1 MSSSALSQPTL
12 VLNRSWFAIATTSVR
27 HALVLVYTG
36 SAKVIRPDTY
46 EVHGFESWARL
57 EVDPDEPHVRSVDL
71 RIAIPEVVVLS
82 RFNSVPRQKVAF
94 SRRNLTRR
102 DRSICQYCGLR
113 PRDSELSIDHVLPRS
128 RGGSTSWENCVLA
141 CASCNRRKADRLP
154 REVGLKLLNHPTQ
167 PPWSPIHQVPHGRI
181 RPSWQR
187 FLPASERGAAGA

>member
-36 SAKVIRPDTY
+36 AAKAIRTDTF

-57 EVDPDEPHVRSVDL
+57 EVRVDEPHVCSVDA
-71 RIAIPEVVVLS
+71 RIPIPEVVVLQ
-82 RFNSVPRQKVAF
+82 RFNSVPRQRVAF

-102 DRSICQYCGLR
+102 DRNLCQYCGRR

-141 CASCNRRKADRLP
+141 CAPCNRRKADRLP
-154 REVGLKLLNHPTQ
+154 REVGLKLLKKPAQ
-167 PPWSPIHQVPHGRI
+167 PPWSPIHEVPLGRV
-181 RPSWQR
+181 RPSWER